1 MKKLIQIYTGGVSGR
16 NISTQQ
22 IAQKLESLENSGT
35 DGIIVGWSLEQEIY
49 RWLRAYTKERGIEL
63 YLWFQVL
70 AEFKSLGD
78 FTAVRTLN
86 GKTLQSTVFDGDE
99 EFSFYCPSHP
109 DTHKSLVHIYES
121 YFSDIDFD
129 GVLLDRIRFPSL
141 VTDRNALFSCT
152 CPFCMEKLRQRGIER
167 ADAEEVELQ
176 INKEAKKG
184 AFLCIEGYKNGI
196 YTFRSRKVEDYLNAR
211 TELIT
216 EVVKPLADYFRAK
229 GMKVGLDL
237 FAPFLSVF
245 VGQDY
250 AELSRAADFIKPM
263 LYRHT
268 DTPAGMKYELEGM
281 AGEMAGGLK
290 QIVGMEDGRLTDF
303 MEKELEAA
311 QRLSACEI
319 YAGMEVH
326 TAKGLPLVRPQ
337 SVREGVELT
346 EKMKCAGRVASW
358 NILEASRENLLAF
371 MGEGNRTL

>member
-22 IAQKLESLENSGT
+22 IAQKLEPLENSGL

-78 FTAVRTLN
+78 FSAVRTLH

-109 DTHKSLVHIYES
+109 DTRKSLLHIYER
-121 YFSDIDFD
+121 YFSDTDFD

-152 CPFCMEKLRQRGIER
+152 CPFCMEKLRIRGIER
-167 ADAEEVELQ
+167 TDAEEAELQ
-176 INKEAKKG
+176 IKEEMGKG
-184 AFLCIEGYKNGI
+184 AFLGVEGYKNGI
-196 YTFRSRKVEDYLNAR
+196 YTFHTRKVENYLNAR

-216 EVVKPLADYFRAK
+216 EIVKPLEDYFRAK

-245 VGQDY
+245 VGQNY
-250 AELSRAADFIKPM
+250 TVLSREADFIKPM

-290 QIVGMEDGRLTDF
+290 RIVGMEDGRITDF
-303 MEKELEAA
+303 MKKELEAA
-311 QRLSACEI
+311 QTLSDCEI
-319 YAGMEVH
+319 YVGMEVH
-326 TAKGLPLVRPQ
+326 TARGLPLIRPQ

-358 NILEASRENLLAF
+358 NILEASGENLLAF